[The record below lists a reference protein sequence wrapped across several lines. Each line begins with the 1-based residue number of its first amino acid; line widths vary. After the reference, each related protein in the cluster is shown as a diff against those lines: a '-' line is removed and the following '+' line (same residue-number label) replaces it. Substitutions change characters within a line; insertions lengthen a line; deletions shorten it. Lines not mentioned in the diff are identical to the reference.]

1 MGFVFQHQSL
11 ARAIE
16 AVAAAGGSDPAEAKL
31 VAENLVAANLTG
43 HDSHGIGMM
52 PRYVEALLEGGLHP
66 NRKPEVKL
74 DAGALLVLDGQA
86 GYGQSIGLQATKLA
100 IERAKKHGLSI
111 AALGNS
117 HHLGRIGHWAE
128 MAVAE
133 GLVSIHFVNV
143 QSFARVA
150 PFAGADRRFG
160 TNPVCIG
167 IPLPGEA
174 PFLLDMATSAVAQG
188 KLRVAHNKR
197 AKIPLGW
204 LIDDQGNPTDD
215 PRWGVIAPLGAM
227 ACFGEHKGYG
237 LAVACELL
245 GGALT
250 GGGVTDYDNKTQR
263 RVLNGMLSIVIDPQ
277 RFGTQNAFAK
287 DAKSFLAWLRASRPA
302 PGHDRVRIAGEP
314 EREYRAKREREG
326 IPVDDETWNEIR
338 AAAAKLKL
346 DPQRIDGLAQG
357 RSAL

>member
-1 MGFVFQHQSL
+1 MTGLVFQHKSL

-16 AVAAAGGSDPAEAKL
+16 AIAAAGGSEADEAKL
-31 VAENLVAANLTG
+31 VAENLVTANLMG

-52 PRYVEALLEGGLHP
+52 PRYVEALLEGGLQP
-66 NRKPEVKL
+66 NRQVEVKF
-74 DAGALLVLDGQA
+74 DAGALLTLDGCA
-86 GYGQSIGLQATKLA
+86 GYGQSVGVQATQMA
-100 IERAKKHGLSI
+100 IARAREHGTAI
-111 AALGNS
+111 VALGNS

-128 MAVAE
+128 MALAQ
-133 GLVSIHFVNV
+133 GLVSLHFVNV

-167 IPLPGEA
+167 IPLPGEP
-174 PFLLDMATSAVAQG
+174 PFLLNMATSAVAQG
-188 KLRVAHNKR
+188 KLRVAHNKG
-197 AKIPLGW
+197 AKIPPGW
-204 LIDDQGNPTDD
+204 LIDTEGNPTDD
-215 PRWGVIAPLGAM
+215 PRWGVLQPFGAM
-227 ACFGEHKGYG
+227 LTTGEHKGYG

-250 GGGVTDYDNKTQR
+250 GGGVTDHDNKTRR
-263 RVLNGMLSIVIDPQ
+263 RVLNGMLSIVIDPA
-277 RFGTQNAFAK
+277 RLGTQAVFAK

-314 EREYRAKREREG
+314 EREVRAKREREG
-326 IPVDDETWNEIR
+326 VPVDEETWKEIR

-346 DPQRIDGLAQG
+346 SPERIDALARG
-357 RSAL
+357 G